1 MKTGK
6 IITSFATILLVVVLL
21 GLPFVV
27 ECAAKEKSKVL
38 RWGSSSVGSSGYT
51 ISAGMTNIVNKYTN
65 YEASVIPSGGTAA
78 TIRCITRK
86 ERDFGFGGSYDI
98 YTAYTGTGAFSKEGK
113 QPILLVAMG
122 YTTLM
127 TFVAQPGIETVE
139 DFKGKVFMYRRKP
152 VPLWGI
158 YGDAVLKAYNVSEN
172 DVKCVASVETKEL
185 LDSLKVGSVDIGLV
199 PGAIPNAFT
208 IQLLEAKK
216 FNLISID
223 TNKLEA
229 IAKKN
234 PFMIPMTIPA
244 GTYKGQERDVST
256 MGYTMDLFA
265 RADLP
270 DEVIYDVA
278 KAIFG
283 HYDEFAKVHPLVK
296 KFTLKNACKN
306 SVIPIHPGAM
316 KYYKEVGVWSK

>member
-1 MKTGK
+1 MKTK
-6 IITSFATILLVVVLL
+6 QILVVLFIFSLVGLL
-21 GLPFVV
+21 MMLPSMVD
-27 ECAAKEKSKVL
+27 CAAKEKSKVL

-78 TIRCITRK
+78 TIRCIARK

-98 YTAYTGTGAFSKEGK
+98 YTAYTGTGKFSKEGK
-113 QPILLVAMG
+113 QPILLIAMG

-158 YGDAVLKAYNVSEN
+158 YGDAVLKAYNLSEN
-172 DVKCVASVETKEL
+172 DAKCVASVETKEL
-185 LDSLKVGSVDIGLV
+185 LDGLKVGSVDIGLV
-199 PGAIPNAFT
+199 PGAIPNAYT

-223 TNKLEA
+223 KDKLET

-244 GTYKGQERDVST
+244 GTYKGQDKDIHT

-265 RADLP
+265 RSDLP
-270 DEVIYDVA
+270 NEVIYDVT
-278 KAIFG
+278 KAIFS

-306 SVIPIHPGAM
+306 AVVPIHPGAI
-316 KYYKEVGVWSK
+316 KYYKEAGVWSK